1 MGVNKNI
8 IHPPLSPPIKGGGQ
22 TLDKI
27 FIDQL
32 ESNYRC
38 TTMNIKITTIERIM
52 KRFDPRLVES
62 FMKLLKSIPFTR
74 KIIKS
79 LVRKEGTALMKEIE
93 GSLKPYRGSVAGY
106 AVLPEKG
113 RPRNEIL
120 GLMRDLRKR
129 EESKWKS
136 GMVSGAVYNGDT
148 AHIDFLNQVYAINS
162 QSNPLHMDVWPSIT
176 KFEAEI
182 VSMTATMLGSSGP
195 GAGEVC
201 GSMTSGG
208 TESILMAMKSYRDR
222 ARMEHGIRKPEM
234 IVPVTAHA
242 AFDKAAQYF
251 SIRIKKIPVDDQCRA
266 DVAAVKKAIS
276 RRTIVI
282 VGSAPSFPHG
292 MIDPIAELSELAR
305 KKNIG
310 FHTDACLG
318 GFLLP
323 WVEKL
328 GYKVPPFD
336 FRLPGVTSMSADT
349 HKYGYAA
356 KGTSVVLYRDPDL
369 RHYQFFKTPDWPGGL
384 YFSPTIAGS
393 RPGGLSAA
401 CWASMVSMGEKG
413 YLDAAKKIMKTAD
426 AIKRGI
432 HSIHELYI
440 LGDPLWVIAFASKDL
455 NIYGVMD
462 YMTRRGWSLNGLHK
476 PSCVHICVTLRHTQ
490 PGLAERF
497 ISDLKKAVRYVL
509 KNPDEKGDMAPM
521 YGMAA
526 SFPDR
531 GLVTDV
537 MDIYMDTLYKV

>member
-1 MGVNKNI
+1 M
-8 IHPPLSPPIKGGGQ
+8 
-22 TLDKI
+22 
-27 FIDQL
+27 
-32 ESNYRC
+32 E
-38 TTMNIKITTIERIM
+38 IKITTVERLM
-52 KRFDPRLVES
+52 KRFDPRLVEF
-62 FMKLLKSIPFTR
+62 FMKLLKSFSFTR
-74 KIIKS
+74 RIIKS
-79 LVRKEGTALMKEIE
+79 LVHKEGAALMKEIE

-106 AVLPEKG
+106 AVLPETG

-120 GLMRDLRKR
+120 GLMKDLRKR
-129 EESKWKS
+129 EEAKWKK
-136 GMVSGAVYNGDT
+136 GLVSGAVYHGD
-148 AHIDFLNQVYAINS
+148 AGHIDFLNQVYAINS
-162 QSNPLHMDVWPSIT
+162 QANPLHMDVWPSSN

-182 VSMTATMLGSSGP
+182 VSMTAAMLGAGGP
-195 GAGEVC
+195 GGPEIC
-201 GSMTSGG
+201 GSVTSGG
-208 TESILMAMKSYRDR
+208 TESILLAMKSYRDW
-222 ARMEHGIRKPEM
+222 ARVERGIRRPEM

-251 SIRIKKIPVDDQCRA
+251 NIRIIKVPVDDACRA
-266 DVAAVKKAIS
+266 DIAAVKKAVS

-292 MIDPIAELSELAR
+292 MIDPIRELSELAR
-305 KKNIG
+305 KKKIG

-323 WVEKL
+323 WAERL
-328 GYKVPPFD
+328 GYPVPSFD

-413 YLDAAKKIMKTAD
+413 YLDAARKIMATAD
-426 AIKRGI
+426 KIKKGIAAIPEI
-432 HSIHELYI
+432 YI

-462 YMTRRGWSLNGLHK
+462 YMTRKGWSLNGLHK

-497 ISDLKKAVRYVL
+497 IRDLKKAILYVK

-531 GLVTDV
+531 GLVADV
-537 MDIYMDTLYKV
+537 LDVYMDTLYKV

>member
-1 MGVNKNI
+1 
-8 IHPPLSPPIKGGGQ
+8 
-22 TLDKI
+22 
-27 FIDQL
+27 
-32 ESNYRC
+32 
-38 TTMNIKITTIERIM
+38 MNIKITTVERFM
-52 KRFDPRLVES
+52 KRFDPRMVEF
-62 FMKLLKSIPFTR
+62 FMNLLKSFSYTR

-79 LVRKEGTALMKEIE
+79 LVQKEGAALMKDIE

-106 AVLPEKG
+106 AALPGKG

-120 GLMRDLRKR
+120 GLMKDLRKR

-136 GMVSGAVYNGDT
+136 GKVSGAVYHGDA
-148 AHIDFLNQVYAINS
+148 AHVDFLNQVYAINS

-182 VSMTATMLGSSGP
+182 VSMTAAMLGAGGP

-201 GSMTSGG
+201 GSVTSGG

-222 ARMEHGIRKPEM
+222 ARIERGIRKPEM

-251 SIRIKKIPVDDQCRA
+251 NIKIKKVPVDVNFQA

-282 VGSAPSFPHG
+282 VGSAPTFPHG
-292 MIDPIAELSELAR
+292 MIDPIGELSELAR
-305 KKNIG
+305 KKEIG

-323 WVEKL
+323 WVERL
-328 GYKVPPFD
+328 GYPVPPFD

-356 KGTSVVLYRDPDL
+356 KGTSVVLYRDTDL

-413 YLDAAKKIMKTAD
+413 YLDGAKKIMAAAD
-426 AIKRGI
+426 KIKKGI
-432 HSIHELYI
+432 AVIPEIYV
-440 LGDPLWVIAFASKDL
+440 LGNPLWVIAFASKDL
-455 NIYGVMD
+455 NIYSVMD
-462 YMTRRGWSLNGLHK
+462 YMTRLGWSLNGLHK
-476 PSCVHICVTLRHTQ
+476 PSCVHICVTLRHTM

-497 ISDLKKAVRYVL
+497 IRDLKKAIRYVK
-509 KNPDEKGDMAPM
+509 KNPDAKGDMAPM